1 MKKQTLFLAVLGFTF
16 LISSFGLLIVGEI
29 FEKNEVYYKVF
40 HLTFAIG
47 VIGSLGFLFSSI
59 ETKSKK

>member
-16 LISSFGLLIVGEI
+16 LISSFGLLIVGEV

-40 HLTFAIG
+40 NLTFEIG

-59 ETKSKK
+59 ETTSKK